1 MMRRA
6 TIAGA
11 LVALAASGAAADPV
25 GRTEYMVACAGC
37 HGESG
42 LGDGPLAGLLQIET
56 PGLTRLAAENVGE
69 FPHADV
75 IATIEGRD
83 GLRAHGGP
91 MPIWGERYAQ
101 AALASGAAEGTMTPD
116 MMARARILSL
126 TLYLISIQE

>member
-56 PGLTRLAAENVGE
+56 PGLTRLAAENGGE
-69 FPHADV
+69 FPYADV
-75 IATIEGRD
+75 IATIDGRD

>member
-25 GRTEYMVACAGC
+25 GRTEYKVACAGC

-56 PGLTRLAAENVGE
+56 PGLTRLAAENGGE
-69 FPHADV
+69 FPYADV
-75 IATIEGRD
+75 IATIDGRD